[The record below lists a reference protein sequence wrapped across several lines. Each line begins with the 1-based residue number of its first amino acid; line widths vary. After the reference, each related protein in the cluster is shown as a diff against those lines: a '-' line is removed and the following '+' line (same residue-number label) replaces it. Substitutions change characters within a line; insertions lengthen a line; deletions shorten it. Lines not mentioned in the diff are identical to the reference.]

1 MGKTANGQVVV
12 TTHYVDPYYAWPV
25 NGRLYLP
32 QTWTQDS
39 ERRRRAG
46 IPAAMTFKT
55 KPEIALALTDEAR
68 EAGVP
73 FQLVVADSSYG
84 DNPTFLDGLE
94 ARGLSYVVCV
104 ACDFGVRLS
113 AEVEA
118 AVQQRSPDKEKR
130 GRPQKH
136 PPPIQGAPLHRAD
149 QVLASQAEEA
159 WQTITW
165 RMGTEGPLTKQFVA
179 VRAQRAIGDWTG
191 GEGWLVGERP
201 LPGKEGERK
210 FYWSNLPVTTPLARL
225 VEVVHR
231 RPSIERG
238 YQDGKEVTGL
248 DAYPARKWTS
258 FHRHFVI
265 DLLVL
270 SWLVLQ
276 RPPAENPVVCV
287 EPQAV
292 QSPDEPV
299 FPLRT

>member
-46 IPAAMTFKT
+46 IPAAMTFET

-104 ACDFGVRLS
+104 ACDFSVRLP

-118 AVQQRSPDKEKR
+118 AAQQRPPDKEKR
-130 GRPQKH
+130 GRPRQH

-149 QVLASQAEEA
+149 QLLAGQAEEA

-179 VRAQRAIGDWTG
+179 VRAHRAIGDWTG

-201 LPGKEGERK
+201 LPGKEGELK

-238 YQDGKEVTGL
+238 YQDGKGITGL
-248 DAYPARKWTS
+248 AAYPARKWTS

-276 RPPAENPVVCV
+276 RPPVENPVVCV

>member
-46 IPAAMTFKT
+46 IPAAMTFET
-55 KPEIALALTDEAR
+55 KPEMALALTDEAR

-104 ACDFGVRLS
+104 ACDFGVRLP

-118 AVQQRSPDKEKR
+118 AAQQRPADKEKR
-130 GRPQKH
+130 GRPRKH

-149 QVLASQAEEA
+149 QLLAGQAEEA

-179 VRAQRAIGDWTG
+179 VRAHRAIGDWTG
-191 GEGWLVGERP
+191 GEGWLVAERP

-238 YQDGKEVTGL
+238 YQDGKGITGL

>member
-1 MGKTANGQVVV
+1 LGKTANGQVVV
-12 TTHYVDPYYAWPV
+12 TTHYVDPYYAWHV

-32 QTWTQDS
+32 ETWTQDS

-46 IPAAMTFKT
+46 IPEAVTFET

-94 ARGLSYVVCV
+94 ARELSYVVCV
-104 ACDFGVRLS
+104 ACDFGVRLP

-118 AVQQRSPDKEKR
+118 AAEQMPPAKEKM
-130 GRPQKH
+130 GRPRKRPH
-136 PPPIQGAPLHRAD
+136 PIQVAPLHRAD
-149 QVLASQAEEA
+149 QVLASQPEEA

-165 RMGTEGPLTKQFVA
+165 RMGTEGPLAKQFVA
-179 VRAQRAIGDWTG
+179 VRAHRAIGDWTG
-191 GEGWLVGERP
+191 RKGWLMGERP

-210 FYWSNLPVTTPLARL
+210 FYWSDLPVTTPLARL
-225 VEVVHR
+225 VELVHR

-238 YQDGKEVTGL
+238 YQDGKGFTGL
-248 DAYPARKWTS
+248 DAYPARKWMS

-270 SWLVLQ
+270 SWLTLQ
-276 RPPAENPVVCV
+276 RPPVENPVVCV

>member
-1 MGKTANGQVVV
+1 
-12 TTHYVDPYYAWPV
+12 
-25 NGRLYLP
+25 
-32 QTWTQDS
+32 
-39 ERRRRAG
+39 
-46 IPAAMTFKT
+46 
-55 KPEIALALTDEAR
+55 
-68 EAGVP
+68 
-73 FQLVVADSSYG
+73 
-84 DNPTFLDGLE
+84 
-94 ARGLSYVVCV
+94 
-104 ACDFGVRLS
+104 
-113 AEVEA
+113 
-118 AVQQRSPDKEKR
+118 
-130 GRPQKH
+130 
-136 PPPIQGAPLHRAD
+136 LHRAD
-149 QVLASQAEEA
+149 QLLAGQAEEA

-179 VRAQRAIGDWTG
+179 VRAHRAIGDWTG
-191 GEGWLVGERP
+191 GEGWLVAERP

-238 YQDGKEVTGL
+238 YQDGKGITGL

>member
-1 MGKTANGQVVV
+1 LGKTANGQVVV

-32 QTWTQDS
+32 ETWTQDS

-46 IPAAMTFKT
+46 IPEAVVFKT

-68 EAGVP
+68 ETGVP

-94 ARGLSYVVCV
+94 ARGVSYVVCV
-104 ACDFGVRLS
+104 ACDFGVRLP

-118 AVQQRSPDKEKR
+118 AAQQTPPVKEKM
-130 GRPQKH
+130 GRPRKH
-136 PPPIQGAPLHRAD
+136 PHPIQVASLHRVD
-149 QVLASQAEEA
+149 RILASQAEEA

-179 VRAQRAIGDWTG
+179 VRAHRAIGDWTG
-191 GEGWLVGERP
+191 HEGWLVGERP

-238 YQDGKEVTGL
+238 YQDGKGFTGL

-270 SWLVLQ
+270 SWLALQ
-276 RPPAENPVVCV
+276 RPAAENPVVCV

-292 QSPDEPV
+292 PSPDEPV
-299 FPLRT
+299 SPLWI